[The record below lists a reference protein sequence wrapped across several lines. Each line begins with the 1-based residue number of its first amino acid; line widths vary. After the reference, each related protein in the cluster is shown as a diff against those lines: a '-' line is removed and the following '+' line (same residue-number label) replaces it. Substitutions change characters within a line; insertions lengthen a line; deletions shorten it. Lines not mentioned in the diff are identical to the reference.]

1 MQKPSNKPIHQR
13 HPSIS
18 FQLHAKRSD
27 YLLYD
32 TPKLFTSK
40 YVVYTFNIVTSY
52 TDWEISYRYSEFLNL
67 HLSFVEKYLI
77 SLPKIPPK
85 KYFSL
90 GEAEIEQRF
99 VLLEEYINAI
109 FKNINIIYYPELV
122 LFFNAPN
129 DVIALYYDK
138 LSMSKK
144 TANVLK
150 STSLIRTKSSTNSKN
165 ETTLMNNNTTSMI
178 VYSKDSNSMNS
189 NYFNNLHQFKLH
201 DNNMNISSDKS
212 PNALVVEEFL
222 RNLQDNKDN
231 KSEIVQNFE
240 IFMTNSE
247 GGWNFFRKK
256 EIQYFFNGIYLDQST
271 TNNTEDAL
279 YINSFLFHIGNVQ
292 INPLGS
298 QKSLEFLSKILS
310 FDINPQYDEFVEE
323 YKNCSIEQLLSME
336 LEKHIMSTFT
346 NIQQAACN
354 VLNIYVGDS
363 RHLSKKIQRILNC
376 PIAEKKFLKW
386 VEDKEKNE
394 SVL

>member
-1 MQKPSNKPIHQR
+1 
-13 HPSIS
+13 
-18 FQLHAKRSD
+18 
-27 YLLYD
+27 
-32 TPKLFTSK
+32 
-40 YVVYTFNIVTSY
+40 
-52 TDWEISYRYSEFLNL
+52 
-67 HLSFVEKYLI
+67 
-77 SLPKIPPK
+77 
-85 KYFSL
+85 
-90 GEAEIEQRF
+90 
-99 VLLEEYINAI
+99 
-109 FKNINIIYYPELV
+109 
-122 LFFNAPN
+122 
-129 DVIALYYDK
+129 
-138 LSMSKK
+138 
-144 TANVLK
+144 
-150 STSLIRTKSSTNSKN
+150 
-165 ETTLMNNNTTSMI
+165 
-178 VYSKDSNSMNS
+178 
-189 NYFNNLHQFKLH
+189 
-201 DNNMNISSDKS
+201 
-212 PNALVVEEFL
+212 
-222 RNLQDNKDN
+222 
-231 KSEIVQNFE
+231 
-240 IFMTNSE
+240 MTNSE

>member
-1 MQKPSNKPIHQR
+1 
-13 HPSIS
+13 
-18 FQLHAKRSD
+18 
-27 YLLYD
+27 
-32 TPKLFTSK
+32 
-40 YVVYTFNIVTSY
+40 
-52 TDWEISYRYSEFLNL
+52 
-67 HLSFVEKYLI
+67 
-77 SLPKIPPK
+77 
-85 KYFSL
+85 
-90 GEAEIEQRF
+90 
-99 VLLEEYINAI
+99 
-109 FKNINIIYYPELV
+109 
-122 LFFNAPN
+122 
-129 DVIALYYDK
+129 
-138 LSMSKK
+138 
-144 TANVLK
+144 
-150 STSLIRTKSSTNSKN
+150 
-165 ETTLMNNNTTSMI
+165 MI

-240 IFMTNSE
+240 IFITNSD

-271 TNNTEDAL
+271 TNNTEEAL

-323 YKNCSIEQLLSME
+323 YKKCSIEQLMSME

-346 NIQQAACN
+346 NIQQAALN
-354 VLNIYVGDS
+354 VLNIYVGES
-363 RHLSKKIQRILNC
+363 RYLSKKVKRILNC
-376 PIAEKKFLKW
+376 QTAEKKFLKW
-386 VEDKEKNE
+386 IEDKERNE
-394 SVL
+394 IVI